1 MSPKSVVIIN
11 GNPAQK
17 RRALCVALAEAYGEG
32 ATAAGGRAAVFH
44 LKDLRFD
51 PILHEGYAEDQA
63 LEPDLLALRQAM
75 VAADHLVFV
84 FPIWHGMTPALFKA
98 FLDRVITRGFAFNYK
113 HGWPVPTDALRGKTA
128 EILLTCSMPAF
139 MYRYLSGAYAS
150 RALKATLKLCGV
162 KTQRVSVFGMAS
174 REDPAAR
181 RFLTAYVEKARRLGR
196 ALI

>member
-1 MSPKSVVIIN
+1 MPPKSAVIIN

-17 RRALCVALAEAYGEG
+17 RQSLCAALAEAYAKGL
-32 ATAAGGRAAVFH
+32 TNAGSQAQVFH

-51 PILHEGYAEDQA
+51 PILHEGYDEDQP
-63 LEPDLLALRQAM
+63 LEPDLQRLRAAM

-113 HGWPVPTDALRGKTA
+113 HGWPVPTEALRGKTA

-139 MYRYLSGAYAS
+139 MYRYLSGAHAA

-162 KTQRVSVFGMAS
+162 KTRRLSVFGMVS
-174 REDPAAR
+174 RQDPAAK
-181 RFLTAYVEKARRLGR
+181 RFIAAYVENAQRLGR
-196 ALI
+196 TPA